1 MAEMKQQA
9 DETKARNDLTEYAGG
24 WITERKGTEVPGFLK
39 LAIVV
44 ITGGALAYF
53 FLYMYGETRNEE
65 RGALVQQLNAATQSS
80 VAFMYLIAAMIIL
93 FAVIVAVFA
102 LRKSQHQ

>member
-1 MAEMKQQA
+1 MAE
-9 DETKARNDLTEYAGG
+9 TKEQKDIHEYAGG
-24 WITERKGTEVPGFLK
+24 WISEREGTEVPGFLK

-65 RGALVQQLNAATQSS
+65 RGMLVQQLNAATQSS
-80 VAFMYLIAAMIIL
+80 AAFMYLVAAMIVI
-93 FAVIVAVFA
+93 FAVIVAIFA
-102 LRKSQHQ
+102 IRKSSHE

>member
-1 MAEMKQQA
+1 MAETEPQK
-9 DETKARNDLTEYAGG
+9 DIHEYAGG
-24 WITERKGTEVPGFLK
+24 WITERTGTEVPGFLK

-44 ITGGALAYF
+44 IAGGALAYF

-65 RGALVQQLNAATQSS
+65 RGMLVQQLNAATESS
-80 VAFMYLIAAMIIL
+80 AAFMYLVAALIVI

-102 LRKSQHQ
+102 IRKSPHE

>member
-1 MAEMKQQA
+1 MAETEPEK
-9 DETKARNDLTEYAGG
+9 DIHEYAGG
-24 WITERKGTEVPGFLK
+24 WITERKDTEVPGFLK

-44 ITGGALAYF
+44 ISGGCLAYF

-65 RGALVQQLNAATQSS
+65 RGMLVQQLNAATESS
-80 VAFMYLIAAMIIL
+80 AAFMYLVAALIVI

-102 LRKSQHQ
+102 IRKSPHE

>member
-1 MAEMKQQA
+1 MAE
-9 DETKARNDLTEYAGG
+9 TKEQKGIHEYADG
-24 WITERKGTEVPGFLK
+24 WISEREGTEVPGFLK

-44 ITGGALAYF
+44 IAGGCLAYF

-65 RGALVQQLNAATQSS
+65 RGMLVQQLNAATQSS
-80 VAFMYLIAAMIIL
+80 AAFMYLVAGLIVI

-102 LRKSQHQ
+102 IRKSHHE